1 MPSTGVKMTREK
13 FFREVSALALELPRA
28 VYYNFAAA
36 AQDFVC
42 HLESQIP
49 RWRSVERDG
58 LPKEGDCLL
67 RMNDSDGNLCVGYWR
82 PRHQTWMV
90 GDFDVCPGRDV
101 THYLPVSELLALLD
115 LPKPREEQP

>member
-1 MPSTGVKMTREK
+1 MTREK

-49 RWRSVERDG
+49 RWRSVERDR
-58 LPKEGDCLL
+58 LPERGRHFDTLIFDDERIIPAEWYGK
-67 RMNDSDGNLCVGYWR
+67 RMVELVG
-82 PRHQTWMV
+82 
-90 GDFDVCPGRDV
+90 GRDNNSF
-101 THYLPVSELLALLD
+101 THWLPLSD
-115 LPKPREEQP
+115 LPEPTEE